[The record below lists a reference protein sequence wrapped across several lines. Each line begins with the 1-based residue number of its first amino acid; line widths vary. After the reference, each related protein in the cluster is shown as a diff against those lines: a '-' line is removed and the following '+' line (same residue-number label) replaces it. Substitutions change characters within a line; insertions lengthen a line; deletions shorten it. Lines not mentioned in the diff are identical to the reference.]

1 MSPSRTAAPGFLLFA
16 ALIGAACQS
25 GSVDGARAEA
35 SGAPG
40 GEKPS
45 GASATTPANGAA
57 KAEASAPGAGSASN
71 YGAAFA
77 PGPEVPL
84 ASLLANPAAYTDQNV
99 ITQGKVHRACTR
111 KGCWMEIGEGPSACR
126 ITFKDYGFFVPTDS
140 AGAHARVQGRL
151 DIRVVPKADVDHL
164 EGEGARFE
172 HKQPDGT
179 ATEIRLIASA
189 VQLTR

>member
-1 MSPSRTAAPGFLLFA
+1 MTPCRIASSGFLLIA
-16 ALIGAACQS
+16 ALAGAACQS
-25 GSVDGARAEA
+25 GSVGGSGGA
-35 SGAPG
+35 
-40 GEKPS
+40 EKPNGAAATPAAS
-45 GASATTPANGAA
+45 SAGAAAKAGAAQAAVGASA
-57 KAEASAPGAGSASN
+57 S

-84 ASLLANPAAYTDQNV
+84 GSLLANPAAYADQNV

-140 AGAHARVQGRL
+140 AGAQARVQGRL
-151 DIRVVPKADVDHL
+151 DTRVVPKADVDHL

-179 ATEIRLIASA
+179 ATEVRLIASA